1 MPNLGDSTEI
11 APWRQD
17 GVTREDVRGMFS
29 RLYYVLEN
37 EEPVEACVVRHL
49 IDILATWS
57 DNNWDADQ
65 GHIWEDH
72 IHRAVLT
79 TIAEGRC
86 WDPAELAGTA
96 TKSLELKFP
105 RWYS

>member
-37 EEPVEACVVRHL
+37 EEPVEACV
-49 IDILATWS
+49 
-57 DNNWDADQ
+57 
-65 GHIWEDH
+65 
-72 IHRAVLT
+72 
-79 TIAEGRC
+79 IAEGRC